1 MFFRTLKIAA
11 VSAFI
16 VLFANNLL
24 SQQKEGTVYEL
35 TAPEGTE
42 LPEMV
47 YVNTDDD
54 DTMAEPAVPNTPLA
68 RQGRCLAENIYHEA
82 RGEPLRGRYAVAWV
96 TMNRV
101 RSDEF
106 PNSICGVVHQ
116 KVKGVAQF
124 SWIVQGMPA
133 PHGAEW
139 REAQRIARVV
149 LAEREDAMTDP
160 FDGNQ
165 NVMFYHAD
173 YVSEK
178 SSRWFRTALD
188 EVGQIGDHIFYAV

>member
-1 MFFRTLKIAA
+1 MFRTLKIAA
-11 VSAFI
+11 ISAFL

-35 TAPEGTE
+35 TIPEGD
-42 LPEMV
+42 LPEV
-47 YVNTDDD
+47 IQVDDD
-54 DTMAEPAVPNTPLA
+54 NEMAEPAVPSTPLT

-101 RSDEF
+101 RSAEF
-106 PNSICGVVHQ
+106 PNSVCGVVHQ

-124 SWIVQGMPA
+124 SWIVQNMPA

-149 LAEREDAMTDP
+149 LAARDAAMTDP
-160 FDGNQ
+160 FDGNE

-178 SSRWFRTALD
+178 SSRWFRTSLD